1 MPFILGALALLAGAW
16 FWLHRARN
24 AAHMTSDLLDMAADV
39 HAAARRFGFRRQVN
53 VHPVEQ
59 IEDPKVAIAA
69 IGVSFL
75 ELDDYPTAEQR
86 DALVRGLRDGFHVSH
101 KDSEELVVLGRW
113 IMTQC
118 GDAAQAVPRLSR
130 KLYKLSGQ
138 RDFNALVEI
147 VQDIAKYGKG
157 ELTSAQHSALEDL
170 QRGLKLA

>member
-1 MPFILGALALLAGAW
+1 
-16 FWLHRARN
+16 
-24 AAHMTSDLLDMAADV
+24 
-39 HAAARRFGFRRQVN
+39 
-53 VHPVEQ
+53 
-59 IEDPKVAIAA
+59 
-69 IGVSFL
+69 
-75 ELDDYPTAEQR
+75 LDDYPTAEQR

-157 ELTSAQHSALEDL
+157 ELTSAQRSALEDL